1 MGRAEDI
8 FNKICSEGEAAV
20 DELILTRQAEELFL
34 DFKRSADSTGSKLH
48 DVDRKNLAKA
58 ISGFGNS
65 EGGVIIWGIDCS
77 RADDHADVAHAKY
90 PIQNVKRFVSW
101 LEGAISGC
109 TIPPHTT
116 VQNRAIITNQDYGF
130 VITLIPKSN
139 HAPHQVAL
147 HGKYQHNYYIRAGS
161 NFERTPHG
169 VLAGMFGRRPQPHV
183 FHNYIV
189 GHAELINGK
198 IRFDVGLMIRNEGPG
213 IARDLFMNL
222 LMKSVPG
229 INCDTSIAP
238 TAHDSWT
245 YQQSF
250 GMHFS
255 TISKDGVRVPPE
267 SYVQPCV
274 ITLEIAPPFTTKLEI
289 DGICGCDQSPS
300 YKFRFV
306 NDSVT
311 IEKLFNDYID
321 KSEKG
326 LLAEEDKQKII
337 SDILNIE

>member
-8 FNKICSEGEAAV
+8 FDKICKEGETAL

-48 DVDRKNLAKA
+48 DDDRKNLAKA

-77 RADDHADVAHAKY
+77 RDSDHADVAHTKY

-109 TIPPHTT
+109 TVPPHTT
-116 VQNRAIITNQDYGF
+116 VQNKAIVTNQDHGF
-130 VITLIPKSN
+130 VVTLIPKSN

-161 NFERTPHG
+161 NFERTPHA

-183 FHNYIV
+183 FHRYV
-189 GHAELINGK
+189 LGHAELVNEK
-198 IRFDVGLMIRNEGPG
+198 IKFDVGLMIHNEGPG

-222 LMKSVPG
+222 LIKSVPG
-229 INCDTSIAP
+229 INCGASIAL
-238 TAHDSWT
+238 TDYDSWT
-245 YQQSF
+245 CQQSF
-250 GMHFS
+250 GIHFS
-255 TISKDGVRVPPE
+255 TISKNGVRVPPE
-267 SYVQPCV
+267 SHVQPFV
-274 ITLEIAPPFTTKLEI
+274 ITL
-289 DGICGCDQSPS
+289 DQHRWVEYPS
-300 YKFRFV
+300 H
-306 NDSVT
+306 T
-311 IEKLFNDYID
+311 HGEW
-321 KSEKG
+321 
-326 LLAEEDKQKII
+326 
-337 SDILNIE
+337 

>member
-8 FNKICSEGEAAV
+8 FDKICSEGETAL
-20 DELILTRQAEELFL
+20 DELILTRQSEELFL
-34 DFKRSADSTGSKLH
+34 DFKRSADSGGSKLH
-48 DVDRKNLAKA
+48 DDDRKNLAKA

-77 RADDHADVAHAKY
+77 KANDYADVAHTKC

-116 VQNRAIITNQDYGF
+116 VQNKVIEANQDQGF
-130 VITLIPKSN
+130 VVTLIPKSN
-139 HAPHQVAL
+139 HTPHQVVL

-161 NFERTPHG
+161 NFERTPHA

-183 FHNYIV
+183 FHKYVV
-189 GHAELINGK
+189 GHAELVNEK
-198 IRFDVGLMIRNEGPG
+198 IKFDVGLMIRNEGPG

-222 LMKSVPG
+222 LIKSVPG
-229 INCDTSIAP
+229 INCDVSIAP
-238 TAHDSWT
+238 TAPDSWT

-250 GMHFS
+250 IIHFS
-255 TISKDGVRVPPE
+255 TISREGVRVPPE
-267 SYVQPCV
+267 SHVQPFV
-274 ITLEIAPPFTTKLEI
+274 MTLEIAPPFTAKLEI

-300 YKFRFV
+300 YKFRFL
-306 NDSVT
+306 NDGT
-311 IEKLFNDYID
+311 NIEKLFNDYLG
-321 KSEKG
+321 KSKKG
-326 LLAEEDKQKII
+326 LLTEENKQEII